1 MGTLRLTMLH
11 QVAHDDPVDSLDP
24 DAPEPLYEQLASV
37 LREKIRTGEIPP
49 RRALPS
55 NRTLTQEYGV
65 ARGTAS
71 HAVAILIDE
80 GWAYVVKG
88 RGVFSVAESDRPE
101 K

>member
-1 MGTLRLTMLH
+1 MFH
-11 QVAHDDPVDSLDP
+11 QVTHDERVSTLDP
-24 DAPEPLYEQLASV
+24 DAPEPLYEQLAGI
-37 LREKIRTGEIPP
+37 LREKIRTGEIPS

-65 ARGTAS
+65 ARGTAT

-80 GWAYVVKG
+80 GWAYTVHG
-88 RGVFSVAESDRPE
+88 RGVFSVAEADRPDR